1 MKIKLFLAA
10 LLTAAAFTFAEGE
23 AAPAAAPAAPT
34 LSAAPAAEGSLAAAA
49 QQDAPAATATATEAA
64 APAAEQEQPS
74 MLGGMMPIILLFVVM
89 WLFFIRPKNKE
100 MKQQEAM
107 RKSLKK
113 GDKVMT
119 AAGIIGVVTNIDE
132 TSTVITVR
140 TGSTTL
146 IDFEKAAVLR
156 VLNAEAKPAEAKTE
170 EKK

>member
-34 LSAAPAAEGSLAAAA
+34 LSAAPAEGSLAAAA
-49 QQDAPAATATATEAA
+49 QQDAPATTAEAATAA
-64 APAAEQEQPS
+64 APSQEQEQPS

-107 RKSLKK
+107 RKALKK

-132 TSTVITVR
+132 TSTVITIR

-156 VLNAEAKPAEAKTE
+156 VLNAEVKPAEAKTE